1 MIREKRREN
10 MKKHLS
16 KIIAFVIGISI
27 TGGDIVSVFAA
38 DTKQST
44 NLNFQIQSDVKSILT
59 LDEAIK
65 AAINNSEI
73 LALDEKKIN
82 YIDKINDISEK
93 IDDNPRLVGKIEI
106 EMPDEKKDLNKDTRE
121 IQLKQAKQQRDFD
134 EDKLIQK
141 VITAYN
147 NIVTNQMKI
156 DKAKRDIELK
166 TKEFSIAKLKNDKGI
181 ITSVDL
187 NAYELKIED
196 LKDKLKSSEN
206 RLKDAECSFKV
217 LTGKDVTQYS
227 LEKDVKFETL
237 KIDGSV
243 DEYLDNVIDN
253 YLKYSEQL
261 IKLNKDYLSD
271 EDNKV
276 ADVTDKD
283 KPSGEK
289 PVLSTDGDLKSYEE
303 YQSKL
308 DAYYQEREMYAFKL
322 SMRLAYLNAKM
333 GTYEGE
339 TNLDEAKKQFKEQL
353 RTFYTNLITTEDN
366 INLLKK
372 NIELNNK
379 QLRILKVKYDDG
391 LITKI
396 DYDTQVINSE
406 DLDIQLRSAIDR
418 YNTLKEEIQKPWIA
432 FSK

>member
-1 MIREKRREN
+1 
-10 MKKHLS
+10 MKKHLG

-44 NLNFQIQSDVKSILT
+44 NLNFQIQSDVRSILT

-106 EMPDEKKDLNKDTRE
+106 KMPDEKKDLNKDTRE

-166 TKEFSIAKLKNDKGI
+166 AKEISIAKLKNDKGI

-187 NAYELKIED
+187 NTYELKIED

-206 RLKDAECSFKV
+206 GLKDAEDSFKV
-217 LTGKDVTQYS
+217 LTGKDVTQYN
-227 LEKDVKFETL
+227 LEKDAKFETL
-237 KIDGSV
+237 KIDGSL

-283 KPSGEK
+283 KPSSEK
-289 PVLSTDGDLKSYEE
+289 PILSTDGDLKSYEE

-322 SMRLAYLNAKM
+322 SMRLAYLNAKI

-372 NIELNNK
+372 NIELNNR

>member
-10 MKKHLS
+10 MKKHLG

-65 AAINNSEI
+65 AGINNSEI

-106 EMPDEKKDLNKDTRE
+106 EMPDEKKDINKDTRE

-141 VITAYN
+141 VTTAYN
-147 NIVTNQMKI
+147 NIVTNQIKI

-166 TKEFSIAKLKNDKGI
+166 TKELSIAKLKNDKGI

-196 LKDKLKSSEN
+196 LKDKLKSNEN
-206 RLKDAECSFKV
+206 GLKDAEYSFKV

-227 LEKDVKFETL
+227 LEKDVKLETL

-253 YLKYSEQL
+253 YLKYS
-261 IKLNKDYLSD
+261 
-271 EDNKV
+271 
-276 ADVTDKD
+276 
-283 KPSGEK
+283 
-289 PVLSTDGDLKSYEE
+289 VLSFFFFFFFHFL
-303 YQSKL
+303 
-308 DAYYQEREMYAFKL
+308 
-322 SMRLAYLNAKM
+322 
-333 GTYEGE
+333 
-339 TNLDEAKKQFKEQL
+339 
-353 RTFYTNLITTEDN
+353 NLIFH
-366 INLLKK
+366 L
-372 NIELNNK
+372 
-379 QLRILKVKYDDG
+379 VSH
-391 LITKI
+391 IT
-396 DYDTQVINSE
+396 
-406 DLDIQLRSAIDR
+406 
-418 YNTLKEEIQKPWIA
+418 P
-432 FSK
+432 